1 MLLIFLTLFFSF
13 LFFTFLAIYITD
25 EVTLQDKEKLQD
37 FMRYTAYY
45 LVAAQQTQTAHGAE
59 GIHFL
64 N

>member
-1 MLLIFLTLFFSF
+1 MSPHAAERFLEHMENSLEE
-13 LFFTFLAIYITD
+13 LEAD